1 LLPPVLSIYNVLGQ
15 EVVTLVD
22 EVQNPGFK
30 SVEWDASGMAS
41 GVYMYRIVAG
51 NIAHVKKMLL
61 IK

>member
-1 LLPPVLSIYNVLGQ
+1 M
-15 EVVTLVD
+15 VTLVD